1 MPTQSR
7 QQPISIM
14 RGGKSRGKKN
24 ILKKILL
31 LLVAITSVEGMR
43 AQSEAFK
50 KGSVMIFWGW
60 NRAWYS
66 NSDIHFYGKDYNFT
80 LHNVSA
86 HDRPMSISKFNYY
99 IDPTKMSVPQIN
111 YNITYFVDDNLGITF
126 GIDHMKYVMDQ
137 DQTAKITGYIADP
150 HYAAM
155 IQNGQVDLTNG
166 EFLRYEHTN
175 GLNYLNLGIQK
186 FRQLLNKKNFDI
198 FWGAGFGA
206 GVLVP
211 KTDVILMLKEQSN
224 HFHLAGFGLDARTS
238 VNLVL
243 WNHFVA
249 KAEFKYAYI
258 NLPSVR
264 TTQENVKVDKAI
276 QDFNAY
282 ELIFGIGY
290 TFNTRKKHNYN

>member
-1 MPTQSR
+1 M
-7 QQPISIM
+7 
-14 RGGKSRGKKN
+14 KKF
-24 ILKKILL
+24 LL
-31 LLVAITSVEGMR
+31 LLLAITSLQSVK

-66 NSDIHFYGKDYNFT
+66 NSDIHLYGQDYNFT

-86 HDRPMSISKFNYY
+86 HDRPTPISEFDHY
-99 IDPTKMSVPQIN
+99 INPTKISIPQVN
-111 YNITYFVDDNLGITF
+111 YNVTYFIEDNLGITF
-126 GIDHMKYVMDQ
+126 GVDHMKYVMDQ
-137 DQTAKITGYIADP
+137 SQTVDITGHIDNP
-150 HYAAM
+150 QYAAM
-155 IQNGQVDLTNG
+155 VHNGKIDLTNG
-166 EFLRYEHTN
+166 EFLKFEHTN
-175 GLNYLNLGIQK
+175 GLNYLNLGLQK
-186 FRQLLNKKNFDI
+186 YNQLLNRKNFDI
-198 FWGAGFGA
+198 FWGAGVGA

-211 KTDVILMLKEQSN
+211 KTDATLMGKAESD

-238 VNLVL
+238 VNLLL

-276 QDFNAY
+276 QDFNAC
-282 ELIFGIGY
+282 ELVFGVGY
-290 TFNTRKKHNYN
+290 TFNTKKIK